1 MIGRVHASS
10 SRDIISIGR
19 ELAARPDCIRVPR
32 NVFCRE
38 QMGDKLAGR
47 TRKVLACLGQGLE
60 VSELVRTSRAEYS
73 IVAASLI
80 VAITVA
86 ATV

>member
-1 MIGRVHASS
+1 
-10 SRDIISIGR
+10 
-19 ELAARPDCIRVPR
+19 
-32 NVFCRE
+32 
-38 QMGDKLAGR
+38 MGDKLAGR
-47 TRKVLACLGQGLE
+47 TRKVLVSLGQGLE

>member
-1 MIGRVHASS
+1 
-10 SRDIISIGR
+10 
-19 ELAARPDCIRVPR
+19 
-32 NVFCRE
+32 
-38 QMGDKLAGR
+38 MGDKLAGR
-47 TRKVLACLGQGLE
+47 TRKVLVSLGQGLE
-60 VSELVRTSRAEYS
+60 VSELVRASGAEYS